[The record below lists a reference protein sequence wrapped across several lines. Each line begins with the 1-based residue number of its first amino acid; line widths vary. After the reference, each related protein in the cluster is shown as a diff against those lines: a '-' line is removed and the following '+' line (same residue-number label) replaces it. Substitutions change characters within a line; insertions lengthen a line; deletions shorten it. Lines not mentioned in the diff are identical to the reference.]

1 MMLRLFDTH
10 FHYYGEATPLE
21 MMACCRNDLS
31 LNGGVLGV
39 PVSDVELTV
48 LAAGGDYLESVRSRE
63 FANVVDSAYFS
74 CGVHPHQAGEYLKD
88 PQDFSEFCGEKKLVA
103 VGEIGLDYFYEQ
115 SPRDEQRKVFEQF
128 LKLALEWDLPAML
141 HLRDGDGRSDA
152 YSDALSML
160 GDFVRDGGRFVVH
173 CCTAECD
180 YAEKLLALGAM
191 IGVTGMVTFKGA
203 SNVREMLK
211 IVPDERLLSETD
223 SPYLAPV
230 PFRGKDNTP
239 GMVPLVIKRLAEER
253 SMTFEEMAELTTVNG
268 MRFYNIGER

>member
-1 MMLRLFDTH
+1 MMVRLFDTH

-21 MMACCRNDLS
+21 MMACCRDDLS
-31 LNGGVLGV
+31 LNGGVLPV
-39 PVSDVELTV
+39 PEAEVDLMV
-48 LAAGGDYLESVRSRE
+48 LAAGGDYLESIRSCE
-63 FANVVDSAYFS
+63 FANIVSGAYFS
-74 CGVHPHQAGEYLKD
+74 CGVHPHQADEYLKN
-88 PQDFSEFCGEKKLVA
+88 PQDFAEFRGERKLVA

-115 SPRDEQRKVFEQF
+115 SPRVEQRRVFEKF

-141 HLRDGDGRSDA
+141 HLRDGDGRRDA

-173 CCTAECD
+173 CCTAECGD
-180 YAEKLLALGAM
+180 AEKLLALGAM

-211 IVPDERLLSETD
+211 LVPDERLLAETD

-230 PFRGKDNTP
+230 PFRGKNNTP

-253 SMTFEEMAELTTVNG
+253 SMTFEDMAELTTSNG
-268 MRFYNIGER
+268 MRFYNIGEK